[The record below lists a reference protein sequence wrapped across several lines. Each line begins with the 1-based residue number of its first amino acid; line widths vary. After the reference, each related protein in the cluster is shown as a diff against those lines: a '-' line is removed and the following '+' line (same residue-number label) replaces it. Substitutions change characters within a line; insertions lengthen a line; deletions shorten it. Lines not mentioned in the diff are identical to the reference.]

1 MNKTLKNL
9 NEEYENISASK
20 ELEERIKTIMK
31 TEKRKQP
38 WIKFSAVAASTVIA
52 ASIALNASPSLAYA
66 MTEVPGMDTVVKI
79 LTFGRYVNEE
89 NGYEANIVTPQIE
102 GLLNQD
108 LQNKL
113 NTEFKENADT
123 LIAAFEKDVKDL
135 KEEFG
140 DETVHM
146 GIDSNYIV
154 KTDNKDYLSIDV
166 YILNTAGSSS
176 TVHSF
181 YTIDKHSNE
190 LVTLPSLFK
199 EGTDY
204 VTPISKYITSE
215 MERMNKN
222 EDGMFFI
229 DGQTEFGDG
238 FKEIKP
244 EQNFYINNDGSLV
257 ICFDKYEVAAGA
269 QGSPEFVIPQDVL
282 TDITK

>member
-1 MNKTLKNL
+1 MSKTLKNL

-20 ELEERIKTIMK
+20 ELEERIKMIMK
-31 TEKRKQP
+31 AEKKKQP
-38 WIKFSAVAASTVIA
+38 WIKFSTVAASTVIA
-52 ASIALNASPSLAYA
+52 ASIALNASPSFAYA

-89 NGYEANIVTPQIE
+89 NGYEANIVTPHIE
-102 GLLNQD
+102 GLLNQE
-108 LQNKL
+108 LQDQL
-113 NTEFKENADT
+113 NAEFKDNADA
-123 LIAAFEKDVKDL
+123 LIAAFEKDVKAL
-135 KEEFG
+135 KAEFG

-154 KTDNKDYLSIDV
+154 KTDNNNYLAIDV

-181 YTIDKHSNE
+181 YTIDKRTNN

-199 EGTDY
+199 EGADY

-215 MERMNKN
+215 MERMN
-222 EDGMFFI
+222 ESEGGMFFI
-229 DGQTEFGDG
+229 HGQTEIGEG
-238 FKEIKP
+238 FQAIQP
-244 EQNFYINNDGSLV
+244 EQNFYIDNDGNLV

-269 QGSPEFVIPQDVL
+269 QGSPEFVIPQDIL
-282 TDITK
+282 SDIAK